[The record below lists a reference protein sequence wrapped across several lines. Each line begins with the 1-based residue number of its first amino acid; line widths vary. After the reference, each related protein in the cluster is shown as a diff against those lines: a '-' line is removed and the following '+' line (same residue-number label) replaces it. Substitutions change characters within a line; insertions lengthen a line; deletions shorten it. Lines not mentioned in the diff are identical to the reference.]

1 MNACPMKAR
10 ILVFCMALASTPVLA
25 QSSGGSFTLEKH
37 TIDSGGGTSTGGSYS
52 LQGTIGQPDAGRLEG
67 GSYVIEGGFWA
78 SASGQTADLVFA
90 DSYEN

>member
-1 MNACPMKAR
+1 MNAR
-10 ILVFCMALASTPVLA
+10 WLLFCMALASTPVLA
-25 QSSGGSFTLEKH
+25 QSSGGSYTLEKH
-37 TIDSGGGTSTGGSYS
+37 SIDGGGGASSGGNYS

-90 DSYEN
+90 DNFE